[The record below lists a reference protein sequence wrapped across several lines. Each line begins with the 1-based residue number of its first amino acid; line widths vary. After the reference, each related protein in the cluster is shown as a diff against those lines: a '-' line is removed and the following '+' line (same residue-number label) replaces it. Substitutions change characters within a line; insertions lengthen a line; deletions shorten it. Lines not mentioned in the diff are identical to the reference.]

1 MLLLKGIQ
9 LCCASFSQT
18 VHRVKVG
25 MYLLKVRC
33 TQLASY
39 IIPLYK
45 VKTLK

>member
-9 LCCASFSQT
+9 LVF
-18 VHRVKVG
+18 RKVG

-39 IIPLYK
+39 VMPLYK